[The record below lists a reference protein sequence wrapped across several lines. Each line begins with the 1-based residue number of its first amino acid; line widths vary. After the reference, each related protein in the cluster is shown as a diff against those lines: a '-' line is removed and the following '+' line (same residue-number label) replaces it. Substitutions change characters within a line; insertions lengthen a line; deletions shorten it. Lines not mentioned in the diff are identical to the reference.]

1 MRVVVG
7 GAVVVVVLA
16 GVYSLSGIA
25 SVASPKVATS
35 GSRSGNQ
42 FGSKVSPTASTS
54 APPCG
59 PRVLTATSGPV
70 APLGGF
76 KVAFSDILT
85 NSGSRSCTIGG
96 AGSMGIAGPWLGA
109 SATAAF
115 STTAQRAA
123 DIRIT
128 GTPATAR
135 SSAIVLAPRAKAQVW
150 IITTTQDPSNPPAKG
165 SSLAQ
170 QDANSRGT
178 CYFKL
183 SIPSSQGSPLSVGAP
198 QTCPTGSPSSVV
210 TYHVVGVLP
219 PVTPQTSFPSSR
231 MMNSLAG
238 RVRIR
243 SARNR

>member
-1 MRVVVG
+1 MRKSMRVVVG

-16 GVYSLSGIA
+16 GIYSLSGIA
-25 SVASPKVATS
+25 SVSTPKASKS

-42 FGSKVSPTASTS
+42 VGSKVSPTASTS

-59 PRVLTATSGPV
+59 PGVLTTTVGPV

-115 STTAQRAA
+115 STAAQRAA
-123 DIRIT
+123 DMRVT
-128 GTPATAR
+128 GTPATVS
-135 SSAIVLAPRAKAQVW
+135 SSAVVLAPRAKAQVW
-150 IITTTQDPSNPPAKG
+150 IITTTQDPANPPAKG

-210 TYHVVGVLP
+210 TYNVVGMLP
-219 PVTPQTSFPSSR
+219 PITPETSFPPSR
-231 MMNSLAG
+231 MMSSLAG
-238 RVRIR
+238 
-243 SARNR
+243 

>member
-1 MRVVVG
+1 MRKSTRVVVG

-25 SVASPKVATS
+25 SVTSPKVTTS

-42 FGSKVSPTASTS
+42 VGSKVSPTASTS
-54 APPCG
+54 TPPCG
-59 PRVLTATSGPV
+59 PRELTVTSGPM

-76 KVAFSDILT
+76 KVAISDILT

-128 GTPATAR
+128 GTPATVS

-165 SSLAQ
+165 SSLAL

-210 TYHVVGVLP
+210 TFNVVGVLP

-238 RVRIR
+238 
-243 SARNR
+243 

>member
-1 MRVVVG
+1 MRTSMKAMVAG
-7 GAVVVVVLA
+7 GVVVVVLA
-16 GVYSLSGIA
+16 GVYGVSGIA
-25 SVASPKVATS
+25 SASSPKVATL

-42 FGSKVSPTASTS
+42 VGSKVSPTATTST
-54 APPCG
+54 PPCG
-59 PRVLTATSGPV
+59 PRVLSATSGPV
-70 APLGGF
+70 APIGGF

-85 NSGSRSCTIGG
+85 NSGRRSCTIGG

-115 STTAQRAA
+115 STTAKRAT
-123 DIRIT
+123 DIRTT
-128 GTPATAR
+128 GTPATV
-135 SSAIVLAPRAKAQVW
+135 SSSVIVLTPRAKAQVW

-170 QDANSRGT
+170 QDANSRET

-183 SIPSSQGSPLSVGAP
+183 AIPSSQGSPLSVGAP

-210 TYHVVGVLP
+210 TYNVVGVLP
-219 PVTPQTSFPSSR
+219 PVTPQTSFPPSH

-238 RVRIR
+238 
-243 SARNR
+243 